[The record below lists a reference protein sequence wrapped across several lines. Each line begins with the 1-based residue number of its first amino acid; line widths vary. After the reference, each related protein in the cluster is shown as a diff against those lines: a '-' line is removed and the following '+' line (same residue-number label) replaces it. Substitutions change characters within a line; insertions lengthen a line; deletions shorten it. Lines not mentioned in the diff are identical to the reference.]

1 MNSAKFFAPSIAAC
15 AVLAVATP
23 ALAQQ
28 NAAFQASL
36 DPAAAAQALAGAS
49 HRFVSSMARNNPA
62 AAMGKIRTDLT
73 AGALPQAAAAGNGSH
88 RYPADLIF
96 NGGNTIPSAVH
107 HAVYLIPNGSV
118 CTTPACWGNVAQF
131 LSDLNRSDFIHV
143 TDQYVGTQGGHRY
156 PYEEDHLTLHYGA
169 VVTPAFT
176 DSQMASLA
184 IVLASAF
191 GSGYGHIY
199 HIFLAPEQ
207 NECFDSSF
215 TICSSNIFC
224 AYHSSVVTAGGTE
237 VVYTV
242 EPYQLFPGCSVK
254 PGTPNGA
261 FDATYNVL
269 SHEVFETIT
278 DPDGTAWW
286 NSVDNGIFGEEIG
299 DECSFITFAFAPNVY
314 FDPSTVTL
322 GEHQYA
328 TQPEY
333 SNAGHVCTVR
343 SPGD

>member
-1 MNSAKFFAPSIAAC
+1 MNLAKFVAPSIATC
-15 AVLAVATP
+15 MVLAAAAP

-28 NAAFQASL
+28 HATFQANF
-36 DPAAAAQALAGAS
+36 DPAAEAQVLAGAT
-49 HRFVSSMARNNPA
+49 HRFVSAMAKNNPA
-62 AAMGKIRTDLT
+62 AVMGKIRTDLS
-73 AGALPQAAAAGNGSH
+73 AGGLPQAAASGSGSN

-107 HAVYLIPNGSV
+107 HAIYLIPDGSV
-118 CTTPACWGNVAQF
+118 CTAPACWGNVAQF
-131 LSDLNRSDFIHV
+131 LGDLNRSNFIHV
-143 TDQYVGTQGGHRY
+143 TDQYVGAQGGHRY
-156 PYEEDHLTLHYGA
+156 PYEEDHLTVHYQL
-169 VVTPAFT
+169 VTPAFT
-176 DSQMASLA
+176 DNQMASLA
-184 IVLASAF
+184 IALAAKF

-207 NECFDSSF
+207 DECFDSSF
-215 TICSSNIFC
+215 TVCSSNIFC
-224 AYHSSVVTAGGTE
+224 AYHSSVVTANGTE
-237 VVYTV
+237 VIYTV
-242 EPYQLFPGCSVK
+242 EPYQLIPGCSVK

-314 FDPSTVTL
+314 FDPSTVNL
-322 GEHQYA
+322 GGHMYA

-333 SNAGHVCTVR
+333 SNAGHVCATR